1 MEDIEKL
8 VDELRKAYNFQDW
21 PIIASHA
28 TIVDRK
34 TVHAAADA
42 LERLNKFEG
51 SQMEKLMAEN
61 ARLLAE
67 NERLRSNCYPRD
79 GVEAIIRER
88 DRFKAERDAAVK
100 PNGQD
105 AMMEA

>member
-8 VDELRKAYNFQDW
+8 CEDLRKASYKYGSCIYGCHYFDE
-21 PIIASHA
+21 
-28 TIVDRK
+28 
-34 TVHAAADA
+34 AA
-42 LERLNKFEG
+42 
-51 SQMEKLMAEN
+51 N
-61 ARLLAE
+61 AIEELKAE